1 MGGVG
6 AQRAL
11 RFIKYLPEY
20 GWEPYVLSAQPSPY
34 LPYDESPMGILPEER
49 VRRAE
54 VLEPLHIINRLSR
67 LKMPFIFKKKS
78 EESESPKNPKDLKEG
93 FREIPLSWKGKF
105 RAWLFVPDDRIGW
118 ISEGT
123 REGLGFY
130 AKEKFDCMISTSAP
144 YSAHLIALRV
154 KKRTGIPWIAD
165 FRDLWSTNTFLYF
178 PTRFHKGLNNFL
190 ENLVVKNADYVLTCT
205 PLFKEDFL
213 LRYHDLPAEKFAM
226 ITNGFD
232 PEDFPLPDPEP
243 YPKFT
248 ISYVGDF
255 YGPQSPIYFLLG
267 LRAFLNKKKGTED
280 QIQVL
285 FVGPFE
291 KRISP
296 IVESL
301 DLGKVVKFLGF
312 LSHEQSVAIMRRS
325 HLLLLILGSKTGGE
339 KIYPAKV
346 FEYLAAQK
354 PILALVP
361 EGITKELLKESGVA
375 FLVNPEN
382 EEAVSIALE
391 KTFLAFKANQLPQN
405 IEPLN
410 LKVFNARELTKN
422 LASLMENAQTN
433 ALIQK
438 RSKR

>member
-11 RFIKYLPEY
+11 RFIKYLPEF

-34 LPYDESPMGILPEER
+34 LPYDESPLGILPEER

-54 VLEPLHIINRLSR
+54 VLEPLNIINRISAIKLPS
-67 LKMPFIFKKKS
+67 FSKKKR
-78 EESESPKNPKDLKEG
+78 EETDSPKNPKELKEG
-93 FREIPLSWKGKF
+93 FREIPLSWKGKT
-105 RAWLFVPDDRIGW
+105 RAWLFVPDDRVGW
-118 ISEGT
+118 IPEGT
-123 REGLGFY
+123 REGLGFF
-130 AKEKFDCMISTSAP
+130 AREKIDCMISTSAP
-144 YSAHLIALRV
+144 YSAHLIALRI
-154 KKRTGIPWIAD
+154 KKRTKVPWIAD

-178 PTRFHKGLNNFL
+178 PTRFHKGLNNYL
-190 ENLVVKNADYVLTCT
+190 ESLVVKNADFVLTCT

-213 LRYHDLPAEKFAM
+213 LRYHDFPADKFAM

-232 PEDFPLPDPEP
+232 PEDFPLPHPEP

-267 LRAFLNKKKGTED
+267 LRAFLNKRKGAEEK
-280 QIQVL
+280 IQVL

-291 KRISP
+291 KRVSP
-296 IVESL
+296 IVDSL
-301 DLGKVVKFLGF
+301 DLGKIVKFLGF
-312 LSHEQSVAIMRRS
+312 LPHQQSIAIMRRS
-325 HLLLLILGSKTGGE
+325 HLLLLILGSKAGGE

-382 EEAVSIALE
+382 EDAISLALD
-391 KTFLAFKANQLPQN
+391 KIYLAHQTDQLPKN

-410 LKVFNARELTKN
+410 LKDFNARELTKS
-422 LASLMENAQTN
+422 LAVLMESAQSN
-433 ALIQK
+433 SSLQK
-438 RSKR
+438 RSKG